1 MAENRK
7 VIIDA
12 GHGGQEPGAVYEG
25 RQEKEDALRLAFD
38 VGNALER
45 RGISVSY
52 TRVSDV
58 YDSPYEKAAMANASD
73 ADIFLSIHRNAMPV
87 RGTASGIENLVYED
101 SGTAGALGRNIGEAL
116 AEAGWTDLG
125 VKERP
130 GLVVLRN
137 TKIPAVLVEVGF
149 INNEKDNEFLDANMA
164 ATADAIADG
173 VLKTFRE
180 LDEAEKAGRPGG
192 ETSRPAE
199 GTSRPGGETSQP
211 AEGTSRP
218 AVDANRPGGE
228 TSQPAEESSQP
239 ASETNPSSDLY
250 VVQTGVYRQRKNA
263 EAELLELRE
272 LGCPAYLTAKNGL
285 FYVQAGAFRNLD
297 NAVRMEQSLR
307 RLGYGTVILTAL
319 GT

>member
-25 RQEKEDALRLAFD
+25 RQEKEDALQLAFD

-73 ADIFLSIHRNAMPV
+73 ADIFLSIHRNAMPAP
-87 RGTASGIENLVYED
+87 GIASGVENLVYED

-180 LDEAEKAGRPGG
+180 LDEAEKAGRPAE
-192 ETSRPAE
+192 ET
-199 GTSRPGGETSQP
+199 GQPGGETSQP

-218 AVDANRPGGE
+218 AEGTGRPAVDAN
-228 TSQPAEESSQP
+228 QPAGEK
-239 ASETNPSSDLY
+239 NPPSDLY

-307 RLGYGTVILTAL
+307 RLGYGTVILTAS

>member
-87 RGTASGIENLVYED
+87 PGTASGIENLVYED

-137 TKIPAVLVEVGF
+137 MKIPAVLVEVGF

-180 LDEAEKAGRPGG
+180 LDEAEKAGRPAE
-192 ETSRPAE
+192 ET
-199 GTSRPGGETSQP
+199 GQPGGETSQP

-218 AVDANRPGGE
+218 AEGTGRPAVDAN
-228 TSQPAEESSQP
+228 QPAGEK
-239 ASETNPSSDLY
+239 NPSSDLY

-307 RLGYGTVILTAL
+307 RLGYGTVILTAS

>member
-25 RQEKEDALRLAFD
+25 RQEKEDALQLAFD

-87 RGTASGIENLVYED
+87 PGTASGVENLVYED

-199 GTSRPGGETSQP
+199 ETGQPGGETSQP

-218 AVDANRPGGE
+218 AMDANRPGGE
-228 TSQPAEESSQP
+228 TSRPAGEK
-239 ASETNPSSDLY
+239 NPSSDLY

-307 RLGYGTVILTAL
+307 RLGYGTVILTAS

>member
-25 RQEKEDALRLAFD
+25 RQEKEDALLLAFD

-87 RGTASGIENLVYED
+87 PGTASGVENLVYED

-180 LDEAEKAGRPGG
+180 LNEAEKAG
-192 ETSRPAE
+192 
-199 GTSRPGGETSQP
+199 RPGGETSQP

-228 TSQPAEESSQP
+228 TSRPAGEK
-239 ASETNPSSDLY
+239 NPSSDLY

-263 EAELLELRE
+263 EEELLELRE

-307 RLGYGTVILTAL
+307 RLGYGTVILTAS

>member
-58 YDSPYEKAAMANASD
+58 YDSPYEKAEMANASD

-87 RGTASGIENLVYED
+87 PGIASGVENLVYED

-218 AVDANRPGGE
+218 AEGTGRPAVDAN
-228 TSQPAEESSQP
+228 QPAGEK
-239 ASETNPSSDLY
+239 NPPSDLY

-307 RLGYGTVILTAL
+307 RLGYGTVILTAS

>member
-25 RQEKEDALRLAFD
+25 RQEKEDALQLAFD

-73 ADIFLSIHRNAMPV
+73 ADIFLSIHRKAMPAP
-87 RGTASGIENLVYED
+87 GIASGVENLVYED

-130 GLVVLRN
+130 GLVILRN

-180 LDEAEKAGRPGG
+180 LDEAEKAGRPAE
-192 ETSRPAE
+192 ET
-199 GTSRPGGETSQP
+199 GQPGGETSQP

-218 AVDANRPGGE
+218 AGGTNRPGGE
-228 TSQPAEESSQP
+228 TSRPAG
-239 ASETNPSSDLY
+239 ETNPSSDLY

-307 RLGYGTVILTAL
+307 RLGYGTVILTAS

>member
-25 RQEKEDALRLAFD
+25 RQEKEDALQLAFD

-87 RGTASGIENLVYED
+87 PGTASGVENLVYED

-130 GLVVLRN
+130 GLVILRN

-180 LDEAEKAGRPGG
+180 LDEAEKAGRPAEETGQPGG
-192 ETSRPAE
+192 ETSR
-199 GTSRPGGETSQP
+199 P

-228 TSQPAEESSQP
+228 TSRPAGEK
-239 ASETNPSSDLY
+239 NPSSDLY

-307 RLGYGTVILTAL
+307 RLGYGTVILTAS

>member
-7 VIIDA
+7 VIIDS

-25 RQEKEDALRLAFD
+25 RQEKEDALQLAFD

-87 RGTASGIENLVYED
+87 PGTASGVENLVYED

-211 AEGTSRP
+211 AEGTGRP
-218 AVDANRPGGE
+218 AEETGRPGGE
-228 TSQPAEESSQP
+228 TSRPAGEK
-239 ASETNPSSDLY
+239 NPSSDLY

-307 RLGYGTVILTAL
+307 RLGYGTVILTAS

>member
-87 RGTASGIENLVYED
+87 PGTASGVENLVYED

-180 LDEAEKAGRPGG
+180 LDEAEKAGRPAEETGQPGG
-192 ETSRPAE
+192 E
-199 GTSRPGGETSQP
+199 TSRPGGETSQP

-218 AVDANRPGGE
+218 GGE
-228 TSQPAEESSQP
+228 TSQPAEETSQP
-239 ASETNPSSDLY
+239 AGETNPSSDLY

-307 RLGYGTVILTAL
+307 RLGYGTVILTAS

>member
-25 RQEKEDALRLAFD
+25 RQEKEDALQLAFD

-87 RGTASGIENLVYED
+87 PGTASGVENLVYED
-101 SGTAGALGRNIGEAL
+101 SGPAGALGRNIGEAL

-180 LDEAEKAGRPGG
+180 LDEAEKAGRPAE
-192 ETSRPAE
+192 ET
-199 GTSRPGGETSQP
+199 GQPGGETSQP

-218 AVDANRPGGE
+218 AEGTGRPAVDAN
-228 TSQPAEESSQP
+228 QPAGEK
-239 ASETNPSSDLY
+239 NPPSDLY

-307 RLGYGTVILTAL
+307 RLGYGTVILTAS

>member
-87 RGTASGIENLVYED
+87 PGTASGVENLVYED

-125 VKERP
+125 VMERP

-199 GTSRPGGETSQP
+199 GTGQPAEGTGRPAEETGRPAEETGRPGGETS
-211 AEGTSRP
+211 RP
-218 AVDANRPGGE
+218 AGE
-228 TSQPAEESSQP
+228 K
-239 ASETNPSSDLY
+239 NPSSDLY

-307 RLGYGTVILTAL
+307 RLGYGTVILTAS

>member
-25 RQEKEDALRLAFD
+25 RQEKEDALQLAFD

-87 RGTASGIENLVYED
+87 PGTASGVENMVYED

-199 GTSRPGGETSQP
+199 ETGQPGGETSQP

-218 AVDANRPGGE
+218 AVDASRPGGE
-228 TSQPAEESSQP
+228 TSRPAGEKD
-239 ASETNPSSDLY
+239 PSSDLY

-307 RLGYGTVILTAL
+307 RLGYGTVILTAS

>member
-25 RQEKEDALRLAFD
+25 RQEKEDALQLAFD

-87 RGTASGIENLVYED
+87 PGTASGVENLVYED
-101 SGTAGALGRNIGEAL
+101 LGTAGALGRNIGEAL

-130 GLVVLRN
+130 GLVILRN

-199 GTSRPGGETSQP
+199 ETGQPGGETSQP

-218 AVDANRPGGE
+218 AGGTNRPGGE
-228 TSQPAEESSQP
+228 TSRPAG
-239 ASETNPSSDLY
+239 ETNPSSDLY

-307 RLGYGTVILTAL
+307 RLGYGTVILTAS

>member
-25 RQEKEDALRLAFD
+25 RQEKEDALQLAFD

-87 RGTASGIENLVYED
+87 PGTASGVENLVYED

-180 LDEAEKAGRPGG
+180 LDEAEKAGRPAEETGQPGG
-192 ETSRPAE
+192 ETSRPA
-199 GTSRPGGETSQP
+199 GE
-211 AEGTSRP
+211 R
-218 AVDANRPGGE
+218 
-228 TSQPAEESSQP
+228 
-239 ASETNPSSDLY
+239 NPSSDLY

-307 RLGYGTVILTAL
+307 RLGYGTVILTAS

>member
-87 RGTASGIENLVYED
+87 PGTASGIENLVYED

>member
-25 RQEKEDALRLAFD
+25 RQEKEDALQLAFD

-87 RGTASGIENLVYED
+87 PGTASGIENLVYED
-101 SGTAGALGRNIGEAL
+101 SETAGALGRNIGEAL

-180 LDEAEKAGRPGG
+180 LDEAEKAGRPAE
-192 ETSRPAE
+192 ET
-199 GTSRPGGETSQP
+199 GQPGGETSQP

-307 RLGYGTVILTAL
+307 RLGYGTVILTAS

>member
-25 RQEKEDALRLAFD
+25 RQEKEDALQLAFD

-87 RGTASGIENLVYED
+87 PGTASGVENLVYED

-180 LDEAEKAGRPGG
+180 LDEAEKAGRPAE
-192 ETSRPAE
+192 ET
-199 GTSRPGGETSQP
+199 GQPGGETSQP

-228 TSQPAEESSQP
+228 TSRPAGER
-239 ASETNPSSDLY
+239 NPSSDLY

-307 RLGYGTVILTAL
+307 RLGYGTVILTAS

>member
-87 RGTASGIENLVYED
+87 PGTASGVENLVYED

-218 AVDANRPGGE
+218 GGE
-228 TSQPAEESSQP
+228 TSQPAEGTSQP

-307 RLGYGTVILTAL
+307 RLGYGTVILTAS

>member
-25 RQEKEDALRLAFD
+25 RQEKEDALQLAFD

-87 RGTASGIENLVYED
+87 PGTASGVENLVYED

-130 GLVVLRN
+130 GLVILRN

-192 ETSRPAE
+192 EPSRPAE

-228 TSQPAEESSQP
+228 TSRPAGEKD
-239 ASETNPSSDLY
+239 PSSDLY

-307 RLGYGTVILTAL
+307 RLGYGTVILTAS

>member
-25 RQEKEDALRLAFD
+25 RQEKEDALQLAFD

-87 RGTASGIENLVYED
+87 PGTASGIENLVYED
-101 SGTAGALGRNIGEAL
+101 SGPAGVLGRNIGEAL

-180 LDEAEKAGRPGG
+180 LDEAEKAGQPAGGTGRPAGEPSRPAE

-199 GTSRPGGETSQP
+199 ETGRPAGGTNQP
-211 AEGTSRP
+211 A
-218 AVDANRPGGE
+218 GE
-228 TSQPAEESSQP
+228 K
-239 ASETNPSSDLY
+239 NPSSDLY

-307 RLGYGTVILTAL
+307 RLGYGTVILTAS

>member
-25 RQEKEDALRLAFD
+25 RQEKEDALQLAFD

-87 RGTASGIENLVYED
+87 PGTASGVENLVYED

-180 LDEAEKAGRPGG
+180 LDEAEKAGRPAGGTNRPGG
-192 ETSRPAE
+192 ETSRPA
-199 GTSRPGGETSQP
+199 G
-211 AEGTSRP
+211 
-218 AVDANRPGGE
+218 
-228 TSQPAEESSQP
+228 
-239 ASETNPSSDLY
+239 ETNPSSDLY

-307 RLGYGTVILTAL
+307 RLGYGTVILTAS

>member
-87 RGTASGIENLVYED
+87 PGTASGIENLVYED

-180 LDEAEKAGRPGG
+180 LDEAEKAGRPAE
-192 ETSRPAE
+192 ET
-199 GTSRPGGETSQP
+199 GQPGGETSQP

-228 TSQPAEESSQP
+228 TSRPAGEK
-239 ASETNPSSDLY
+239 NPSSDLY

-307 RLGYGTVILTAL
+307 RLGYGTVILTAS

>member
-25 RQEKEDALRLAFD
+25 RQEKEDALQLAFD

-87 RGTASGIENLVYED
+87 PGTASGVENMVYED

-180 LDEAEKAGRPGG
+180 LDEAEKAGRPAE
-192 ETSRPAE
+192 ET
-199 GTSRPGGETSQP
+199 GQPGGETSQP

-218 AVDANRPGGE
+218 AEGTGRPAVDAN
-228 TSQPAEESSQP
+228 QPAG
-239 ASETNPSSDLY
+239 ETNPSSDLY

-307 RLGYGTVILTAL
+307 RLGYGTVILTAS

>member
-87 RGTASGIENLVYED
+87 PGTASGVENLVYED

-180 LDEAEKAGRPGG
+180 LDEAEKAGRPAEETGQPGGETRQPAEGTGRPAGGTNRPGG
-192 ETSRPAE
+192 ETSRPA
-199 GTSRPGGETSQP
+199 G
-211 AEGTSRP
+211 
-218 AVDANRPGGE
+218 
-228 TSQPAEESSQP
+228 
-239 ASETNPSSDLY
+239 ETNPSSDLY

-307 RLGYGTVILTAL
+307 RLGYGTVILTAS

>member
-87 RGTASGIENLVYED
+87 PGTASGVENLVYED

-199 GTSRPGGETSQP
+199 GTGQP
-211 AEGTSRP
+211 AEGTGRP

-228 TSQPAEESSQP
+228 TSRPAG
-239 ASETNPSSDLY
+239 ETNPSSDLY

-307 RLGYGTVILTAL
+307 RLGYGTVILTAS

>member
-25 RQEKEDALRLAFD
+25 RQEKEDALQLAFD

-73 ADIFLSIHRNAMPV
+73 ADIFLSIHRNAMPAP
-87 RGTASGIENLVYED
+87 GIASGVENLVYED

-192 ETSRPAE
+192 ETSRPGGETRQPAE
-199 GTSRPGGETSQP
+199 GTGRPAEETGRPGGETS
-211 AEGTSRP
+211 RP
-218 AVDANRPGGE
+218 AGE
-228 TSQPAEESSQP
+228 K
-239 ASETNPSSDLY
+239 NPSSDLY

-307 RLGYGTVILTAL
+307 RLGYGTVILTAS

>member
-25 RQEKEDALRLAFD
+25 RQEKEDALQLAFD

-87 RGTASGIENLVYED
+87 PGTASGIENLVYED
-101 SGTAGALGRNIGEAL
+101 SGTAGALGRNIGETL

-228 TSQPAEESSQP
+228 TSRPAGEK
-239 ASETNPSSDLY
+239 NPSSDLY

>member
-7 VIIDA
+7 VIIDS

-25 RQEKEDALRLAFD
+25 RQEKEDALQLAFD

-87 RGTASGIENLVYED
+87 PGTASGVENLVYED

-199 GTSRPGGETSQP
+199 GTGQPAEGTGRP

-218 AVDANRPGGE
+218 AEETGRPGGE
-228 TSQPAEESSQP
+228 PSRPAGEK
-239 ASETNPSSDLY
+239 NPSSDLY

-307 RLGYGTVILTAL
+307 RLGYGTVILTAS

>member
-25 RQEKEDALRLAFD
+25 RQEKEDALQLAFD

-87 RGTASGIENLVYED
+87 PGTASGVENLVYED

-180 LDEAEKAGRPGG
+180 LDEAEKAGRPAEETGQPGG
-192 ETSRPAE
+192 E
-199 GTSRPGGETSQP
+199 TSRPGGETSQP

-218 AVDANRPGGE
+218 GGE
-228 TSQPAEESSQP
+228 TSQPAEETSQP
-239 ASETNPSSDLY
+239 AGETNPSSDLY

-307 RLGYGTVILTAL
+307 RLGYGTVILTAS

>member
-25 RQEKEDALRLAFD
+25 RQEKEDALQLAFD

-87 RGTASGIENLVYED
+87 PGTASGVENMVYED

-199 GTSRPGGETSQP
+199 ETGQPGGETSQP

-228 TSQPAEESSQP
+228 TSRPAGEKD
-239 ASETNPSSDLY
+239 PSSDLY

-307 RLGYGTVILTAL
+307 RLGYGTVILTAS

>member
-25 RQEKEDALRLAFD
+25 RQEKEDALQLAFD

-87 RGTASGIENLVYED
+87 PGTASGVENMVYED

-180 LDEAEKAGRPGG
+180 LDEAEKAGRPAE
-192 ETSRPAE
+192 ET
-199 GTSRPGGETSQP
+199 GQPGGETSQP

-228 TSQPAEESSQP
+228 TSRPAGEK
-239 ASETNPSSDLY
+239 NPSSDLY

-307 RLGYGTVILTAL
+307 RLGYGTVILTAS

>member
-87 RGTASGIENLVYED
+87 PGTASGVENLVYED

-180 LDEAEKAGRPGG
+180 LDEAEKAGRPAGGTNQPAEETGRPGG
-192 ETSRPAE
+192 ETSRPA
-199 GTSRPGGETSQP
+199 GE
-211 AEGTSRP
+211 RK
-218 AVDANRPGGE
+218 
-228 TSQPAEESSQP
+228 
-239 ASETNPSSDLY
+239 PSSDLY

-307 RLGYGTVILTAL
+307 RLGYGTVILTAS

>member
-58 YDSPYEKAAMANASD
+58 YDSPYEKAAMANAPD
-73 ADIFLSIHRNAMPV
+73 PDIFFSIHRNAMPV
-87 RGTASGIENLVYED
+87 PGTASGVENLVYED

-192 ETSRPAE
+192 EPSRPAE

-218 AVDANRPGGE
+218 GGE
-228 TSQPAEESSQP
+228 TSQPAEETSQP
-239 ASETNPSSDLY
+239 AGETNPSSDLY

-307 RLGYGTVILTAL
+307 RLGYGTVILTAS

>member
-25 RQEKEDALRLAFD
+25 RQEKEDALQLAFD

-87 RGTASGIENLVYED
+87 PGTASGVENLVYED

-130 GLVVLRN
+130 GLVILRN

-180 LDEAEKAGRPGG
+180 LDEAEKAGRPAEETGQPGG

-199 GTSRPGGETSQP
+199 ET
-211 AEGTSRP
+211 GRP

-228 TSQPAEESSQP
+228 TSRPAGEK
-239 ASETNPSSDLY
+239 NPSSDLY

-307 RLGYGTVILTAL
+307 RLGYGTVILTAS

>member
-87 RGTASGIENLVYED
+87 PGTASGVENLVYED

-192 ETSRPAE
+192 EPSRPAE

-211 AEGTSRP
+211 AE
-218 AVDANRPGGE
+218 E
-228 TSQPAEESSQP
+228 TSQPAG
-239 ASETNPSSDLY
+239 ETNPSSDLY

-307 RLGYGTVILTAL
+307 RLGYGTVILTAS

>member
-25 RQEKEDALRLAFD
+25 RQEKEDALQLAFD

-73 ADIFLSIHRNAMPV
+73 ADIFLSIRRNAMPV
-87 RGTASGIENLVYED
+87 PGTASGVENLVYED

-180 LDEAEKAGRPGG
+180 LDEAEKAGRPAEETGQPGG
-192 ETSRPAE
+192 ET
-199 GTSRPGGETSQP
+199 GQPGGETSQP

-228 TSQPAEESSQP
+228 TSRPAGEK
-239 ASETNPSSDLY
+239 NPSSDLY

-307 RLGYGTVILTAL
+307 RLGYGTVILTAS

>member
-25 RQEKEDALRLAFD
+25 RQEKEDALQLAFD

-87 RGTASGIENLVYED
+87 PGTASGVENLVYED

-180 LDEAEKAGRPGG
+180 LDEAEKAGRPAE
-192 ETSRPAE
+192 ET
-199 GTSRPGGETSQP
+199 GQPGGETSQP

-228 TSQPAEESSQP
+228 TSRPAGEK
-239 ASETNPSSDLY
+239 NPSSDLY

>member
-25 RQEKEDALRLAFD
+25 RQEKEDALQLAFD

-87 RGTASGIENLVYED
+87 PGIASGVENLVYED

-180 LDEAEKAGRPGG
+180 LDEAEKAGRPAE
-192 ETSRPAE
+192 ET
-199 GTSRPGGETSQP
+199 GQPGGETSQP

-218 AVDANRPGGE
+218 AMDANRPGGE
-228 TSQPAEESSQP
+228 TSRPAGEK
-239 ASETNPSSDLY
+239 NPSSDLY

-307 RLGYGTVILTAL
+307 RLGYGTVILTAS

>member
-25 RQEKEDALRLAFD
+25 RQEREDALQLAFD

-73 ADIFLSIHRNAMPV
+73 ADIFLSIHRNAMPAP
-87 RGTASGIENLVYED
+87 GIASGVENLVYED

-180 LDEAEKAGRPGG
+180 LDEAEKAGRPAE
-192 ETSRPAE
+192 ET
-199 GTSRPGGETSQP
+199 GQPGGETSQP

-218 AVDANRPGGE
+218 AGGTNRPGGE
-228 TSQPAEESSQP
+228 TSRPAG
-239 ASETNPSSDLY
+239 ETNPSSDLY

-307 RLGYGTVILTAL
+307 RLGYGTVILTAS